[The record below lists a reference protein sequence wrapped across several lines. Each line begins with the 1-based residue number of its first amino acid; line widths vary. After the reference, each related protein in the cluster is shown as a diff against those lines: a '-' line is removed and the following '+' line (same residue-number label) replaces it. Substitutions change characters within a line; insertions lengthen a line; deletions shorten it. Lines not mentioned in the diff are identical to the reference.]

1 MLKNFIVKNLITV
14 TILIFL
20 IMFILL
26 IINKPKFIFKKNG
39 QPRDFG
45 IGYKNKTIL
54 PIWLAV
60 IIISIISYLI
70 VLYYINFNKFIF

>member
-1 MLKNFIVKNLITV
+1 MFKNFIIKNLTTV

-20 IMFILL
+20 VIFIIL
-26 IINKPKFIFKKNG
+26 IINKPQFIFKKNG
-39 QPRDFG
+39 QPREFG

-60 IIISIISYLI
+60 IIIAIFSYLF
-70 VLYYINFNKFIF
+70 VLYYINFNKFVF

>member
-1 MLKNFIVKNLITV
+1 MFNNFIIKNLTTV

-26 IINKPKFIFKKNG
+26 IINKPRFIFKKNG
-39 QPRDFG
+39 QPREFG

-60 IIISIISYLI
+60 IIIAIFSYFF
-70 VLYYINFNKFIF
+70 VFTYKF